1 MVMEPMQGK
10 LATSQFDLV
19 FTKLFCVPELTSV
32 FFLSCDNSVVDSVEF
47 NQANRGSF
55 RV

>member
-19 FTKLFCVPELTSV
+19 YTKLFCVPELISG
-32 FFLSCDNSVVDSVEF
+32 FFLSCDDAVGDSVEF
-47 NQANRGSF
+47 NQEHRGSF